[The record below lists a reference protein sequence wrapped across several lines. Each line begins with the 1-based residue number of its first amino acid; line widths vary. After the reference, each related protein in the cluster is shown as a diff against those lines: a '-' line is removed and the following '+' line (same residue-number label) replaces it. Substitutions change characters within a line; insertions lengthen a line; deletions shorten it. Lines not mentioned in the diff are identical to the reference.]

1 MHRSLFRTTNLAD
14 ALNILDIFV
23 KDFIDIQFFLRS
35 NKFRVEVFTIISYK
49 LYEWNK
55 ARSVFSLSNYTFLK
69 KLYNYRIIW
78 LAVASCQYN
87 LFLIKNWLR
96 TMPAMRHLKLA
107 SRTCS
112 TPYLI
117 FEVLIFCLGIEY
129 GRMTLRI

>member
-35 NKFRVEVFTIISYK
+35 NKFRLEVFTIISYK

-69 KLYNYRIIW
+69 KLYTIIE
-78 LAVASCQYN
+78 LYD
-87 LFLIKNWLR
+87 
-96 TMPAMRHLKLA
+96 
-107 SRTCS
+107 
-112 TPYLI
+112 
-117 FEVLIFCLGIEY
+117 
-129 GRMTLRI
+129 